1 MTFYAVRKW
10 AFMTEFCILEKLIL
24 VRNAFVYNSFFN
36 PWTETSTLHMKI
48 PRSLIHEPKQAHYT
62 WIYLVLQSMNR
73 NNRAT
78 RVYNSLHEYDISI
91 SFSFYQRE
99 RPNDAFL
106 VETEN
111 KLEVNKI

>member
-1 MTFYAVRKW
+1 
-10 AFMTEFCILEKLIL
+10 
-24 VRNAFVYNSFFN
+24 
-36 PWTETSTLHMKI
+36 
-48 PRSLIHEPKQAHYT
+48 
-62 WIYLVLQSMNR
+62 MNR
-73 NNRAT
+73 NKHAT
-78 RVYNSLHEYDISI
+78 HEYI